1 MFSLLASAFVFAI
14 GLLFLAGM
22 LPGMRVDG
30 LWGALKASIVCGILS
45 AVLGK
50 LLFVLLTLVLILPV
64 VLLGP
69 LGLFGVQMLVN
80 AALLALTARIVHA
93 IRFDGRKSLLLAALL
108 LTAGQSLLA
117 LFS

>member
-1 MFSLLASAFVFAI
+1 MITLLFSALFFAV

-30 LWGALKASIVCGILS
+30 FWGALKASVVCGILS

-50 LLFVLLTLVLILPV
+50 VLFVLLTLVLILPV

-69 LGLFGVQMLVN
+69 FGLFAVQMLVN
-80 AALLALTARIVHA
+80 AILLALTARLVRA
-93 IRFDGRKSLLLAALL
+93 ISFDGTKTLLLSAFL
-108 LTAGQSLLA
+108 LTLGQTLVSVLG
-117 LFS
+117 